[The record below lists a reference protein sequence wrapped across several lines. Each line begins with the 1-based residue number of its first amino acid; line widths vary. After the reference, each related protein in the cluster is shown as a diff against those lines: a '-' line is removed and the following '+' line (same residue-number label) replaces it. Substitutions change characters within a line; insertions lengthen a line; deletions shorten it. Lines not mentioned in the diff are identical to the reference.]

1 MDLEEGLT
9 TGSVLVKQLEHID
22 ASLEIIEIILLM
34 LMLMLL
40 MMITR
45 MLMTN
50 MLRMILMNMALIFS
64 MTLVMQEN
72 PIR

>member
-40 MMITR
+40 LMM
-45 MLMTN
+45 
-50 MLRMILMNMALIFS
+50 MILMNMAMIFS

>member
-9 TGSVLVKQLEHID
+9 TGSVLVKQLEHVD

-34 LMLMLL
+34 LMLT
-40 MMITR
+40 MMMMTR

-50 MLRMILMNMALIFS
+50 MLRMILMNMAMILS

>member
-1 MDLEEGLT
+1 MEEGLT

-22 ASLEIIEIILLM
+22 ASLEIIEIILL
-34 LMLMLL
+34 LLL

>member
-9 TGSVLVKQLEHID
+9 TGSVLVKQLEHVD

-34 LMLMLL
+34 LL
-40 MMITR
+40 MMMTR

>member
-1 MDLEEGLT
+1 MEEGLT
-9 TGSVLVKQLEHID
+9 TGSVLVKQLEHVD
-22 ASLEIIEIILLM
+22 ASLEIIEIILL
-34 LMLMLL
+34 LLL

>member
-9 TGSVLVKQLEHID
+9 TGSVLVKQLEHVD
-22 ASLEIIEIILLM
+22 ASLEIIEIIL
-34 LMLMLL
+34 LMLL

-50 MLRMILMNMALIFS
+50 MLRMILMNMAMILS

>member
-1 MDLEEGLT
+1 MEEGLT
-9 TGSVLVKQLEHID
+9 TGSVLVKQLEHVD
-22 ASLEIIEIILLM
+22 ASLEIILLM
-34 LMLMLL
+34 LMLM
-40 MMITR
+40 MMTR

-50 MLRMILMNMALIFS
+50 MLRMILMNMAMILS

>member
-9 TGSVLVKQLEHID
+9 TGSVLVKQLEHVD
-22 ASLEIIEIILLM
+22 ASLEIIEIIL
-34 LMLMLL
+34 LMLL